1 MGIERIRKDL
11 KYIIALLLVFSM
23 FFIGKKAFFPD
34 TFYAIED
41 LIHLYPISFFLAYTL
56 VGLPV
61 FLFVFFSNKKRIFAP
76 LGLKSNILKGIAFSF
91 VFSIPM
97 FIGYGWMGNF
107 EIQMTPKDFWLG
119 CLFAAFFE
127 ELYYRGFFFGQLF
140 RKTQLGFFP
149 ALILSALVFASLHL
163 YQSNDLSALIGIFIT
178 TFMGAGLFAWLY
190 VEWDYNLW
198 LPIGLHFFMNL
209 SWTMFAISDNALGD
223 LQANLIRALTIIF
236 AIGGTIIYK
245 RKLKIPLALNKNTLL
260 MKKTDLD
267 LG

>member
-1 MGIERIRKDL
+1 MKKDL
-11 KYIIALLLVFSM
+11 KYILALLLTFSV
-23 FFIGKKAFFPD
+23 FFIVKKAFFSD
-34 TFYAIED
+34 TFYAVEE
-41 LIHLYPISFFLAYTL
+41 LIHLYPISFFLAYAF

-61 FLFVFFSNKKRIFAP
+61 FLFVFFTNEKRFFGP
-76 LGLKSNILKGIAFSF
+76 FGLKNNIVKGIAFSF

-97 FIGYGWMGNF
+97 FIGYGWIGNF
-107 EIQMTPKDFWLG
+107 EIQLTPKEFWLG

-127 ELYYRGFFFGQLF
+127 EFYYRGFFFGQLF

-149 ALILSALVFASLHL
+149 ALILSALLFASLHL
-163 YQSNDLSALIGIFIT
+163 YQSDDLSTLIGIFIT

-209 SWTMFAISDNALGD
+209 SWNLFAISENALGD

-236 AIGGTIIYK
+236 AIVGTIIYK
-245 RKLKIPLALNKNTLL
+245 RKMKIPLAINKDTLL
-260 MKKTDLD
+260 MKKTNVD